1 MKGYKVFNPNWT
13 CLDFHYKVGM
23 SYEMDGLP
31 MCCVTGFHF
40 CINLA
45 ECFNYYS
52 FNSQNKVAEIEAY
65 GEIDT
70 NDNRKY
76 CTNKIKIVRELSWE
90 EVLKL
95 TNTGMNNNG
104 YANTG
109 DKNDGNGNVGNSN
122 VGSGNTGCRNNG
134 SFNSESFNIGDA
146 NTGSHNT
153 GCGNTGNYNTGNHN
167 TGYGNIGDGN
177 TGNFNY
183 GDENVGDWN
192 SSNRSTGVFNTD
204 EKEPKIF
211 MFNKPSNMTLWDWQT
226 CEAKYIMNY
235 CPHNFV
241 EWIPEYCM
249 SSKEK
254 KENPSYKTTGGY
266 LKTIKPKRS
275 PQFWWNNLPQ
285 MKKNIVMSLPNFDAD
300 IFMQITNID
309 VRKKGKR

>member
-95 TNTGMNNNG
+95 
-104 YANTG
+104 
-109 DKNDGNGNVGNSN
+109 
-122 VGSGNTGCRNNG
+122 
-134 SFNSESFNIGDA
+134 A